1 MKPMLRIYLLDENGE
16 KVFGEGPYRL
26 LKGIENGASLRQ
38 TAIEMQM
45 AYSKALRIL
54 KRAEEAFGA
63 PLTERVVGGRDGG
76 GSRLTREGKNIIE
89 RYELY
94 RKRCEEAEE
103 HAWREIFPEF
113 ESERRL

>member
-1 MKPMLRIYLLDENGE
+1 MKPMLRIYLLNENGE

-26 LKGIENGASLRQ
+26 LKGVESGASLRK
-38 TAIEMQM
+38 TAMEMQM

-54 KRAEEAFGA
+54 KRAEDAFGA
-63 PLTERVVGGRDGG
+63 PLTERIVGGRDGG
-76 GSRLTREGKNIIE
+76 GSRLTPDGKKLIE

-103 HAWREIFPEF
+103 NAWREIFPEF
-113 ESERRL
+113 QAKGDV